1 MSPRRMGPPKVKTSI
16 VVLAAIL
23 FVGVVV
29 MAYGYFHDNSS
40 LTYIGLFITG
50 TTSLAIL
57 VQILISHNSTRG
69 V

>member
-1 MSPRRMGPPKVKTSI
+1 MSSERLGASKVKTSI
-16 VVLAAIL
+16 LVPAVIL
-23 FVGVVV
+23 FIGVVV

-50 TTSLAIL
+50 TTSLAIM

>member
-1 MSPRRMGPPKVKTSI
+1 MRSAGKGPSKVKTSI
-16 VVLAAIL
+16 VVMAVIL
-23 FVGVVV
+23 LIGVVV

-50 TTSLAIL
+50 TTSLAIM